1 MTTARTKAATTSASF
16 GTRIL
21 TQCIPGLVSGG
32 CAESNRDAREC
43 GLKTRGLRSTLELE
57 AGKFYQALGKTCGPD
72 SLAYIASE
80 SAFCISARPPYNA
93 RRQHGS
99 CVLQSVHSCLP
110 GARGQRPAAGRSC
123 CLCVRQSNQAS
134 PVAFSCEVCRCRR
147 RDHISD
153 SSTRCGGHGNPRSPR
168 MPPPDR
174 AVISTR
180 HQSDTSPNPSR
191 TNEISTYVSAEVQRG
206 SLGIGTI
213 FLPCEVLR
221 EYFYRLPRTADR
233 VDHPTLYEVLRIP
246 ASASPSELRVAF
258 KLRDLELRT
267 AGVRAQ

>member
-43 GLKTRGLRSTLELE
+43 GLKTRGLRSTLDME

-72 SLAYIASE
+72 NLAYIASE

-134 PVAFSCEVCRCRR
+134 AVAFSCEVCRCRR

-153 SSTRCGGHGNPRSPR
+153 SSTRCSRLGNPRHQECHPR
-168 MPPPDR
+168 TEPLYLPGANRIRQPAQAGQTKSALTFR
-174 AVISTR
+174 PRFNGEALASARFSCLARSCAST
-180 HQSDTSPNPSR
+180 SID
-191 TNEISTYVSAEVQRG
+191 
-206 SLGIGTI
+206 
-213 FLPCEVLR
+213 
-221 EYFYRLPRTADR
+221 LPRTAER
-233 VDHPTLYEVLRIP
+233 ESIIPPCTRSCVSRPALRP
-246 ASASPSELRVAF
+246 PSFA
-258 KLRDLELRT
+258 
-267 AGVRAQ
+267 